1 MKSLLLAAHCLT
13 LRRLSGDLD
22 VTTGLVTHGRPGRD
36 GPKWPPGMFL
46 NTIPIRLDDEPAT
59 WLDAVE
65 HVARF
70 ERTSHRHR
78 RYPLQAMQ
86 SDAGRPLF
94 NTVFD
99 FVDYHLFGEPAGAT
113 GIELLDFEVHERT
126 NFALWVTA
134 AMDPRTGRL
143 SRFE

>member
-1 MKSLLLAAHCLT
+1 MAA
-13 LRRLSGDLD
+13 
-22 VTTGLVTHGRPGRD
+22 GL
-36 GPKWPPGMFL
+36 FL
-46 NTIPIRLDDEPAT
+46 NTIPSGSPTVHST

-65 HVARF
+65 HVFNF

-94 NTVFD
+94 NHCIRSTSTTTCSGRLPVTIG
-99 FVDYHLFGEPAGAT
+99 V
-113 GIELLDFEVHERT
+113 ELLGFDAHERT

-134 AMDPRTGRL
+134 AVQPQTGRL
-143 SRFE
+143 SLRVSGDPDGAHSPAGKRIRELVRASAGGHRADTRRR